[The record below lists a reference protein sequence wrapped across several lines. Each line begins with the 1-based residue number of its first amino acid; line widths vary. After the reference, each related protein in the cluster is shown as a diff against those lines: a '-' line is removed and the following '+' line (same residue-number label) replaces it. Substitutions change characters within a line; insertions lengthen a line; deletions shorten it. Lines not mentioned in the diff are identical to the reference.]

1 MIRRPPRSTLFPYT
15 TLFRSAFEYLATHEI
30 LTLATAS
37 GAGAPNAAAMY
48 YASEGSSLYF
58 SAFPESTTGKNLAE
72 NPKAAASVYEPGT
85 DPSSARGVQL
95 RGTVTELDGDEE
107 TRAADLFA
115 AKYPQLG
122 DGVRHTHYWRFDP
135 TDIKYTH
142 NDEDG
147 DGRGESLGIT
157 WKSETVSPS

>member
-1 MIRRPPRSTLFPYT
+1 MAQ
-15 TLFRSAFEYLATHEI
+15 SANEYLANHDI

-37 GAGAPNAAAMY
+37 GAGVPNAAAMY
-48 YASEGSSLYF
+48 YAADGSKLYF

-72 NPKAAASVYEPGT
+72 NPKAAASVYEPST
-85 DPSSARGVQL
+85 DPANARGVQL
-95 RGTVTELDGDEE
+95 RGTVTELHGDEE
-107 TRAADLFA
+107 TQAADLFA

-122 DGVRHTHYWRFDP
+122 DGVRHTHYWRLDP

-147 DGRGESLGIT
+147 DGQGESLGIT
-157 WKSETVSPS
+157 WKSEQVAPS